1 MVYVNLEIH
10 SFLLVFPVYQSTG
23 FESILYGSLNFLW
36 FCCKVS
42 LLNSDSV
49 FGPFSGPRVVNL
61 IFSKNQLVDRS
72 NVKMTDENSQSL
84 NIKCVQC

>member
-61 IFSKNQLVDRS
+61 IFSKNQLVDLVIICIVFFVS
-72 NVKMTDENSQSL
+72 ISL
-84 NIKCVQC
+84 ILFL